1 MNRIEKLLKTA
12 VLFFVMMIFT
22 GCGDTG
28 IRVMKQAETSENI
41 ISDKTEE
48 AESESTVTE
57 EVSKASMICV
67 FICGAV
73 ESEGVYYVPDGSRV
87 NDVLTEAGGFSP
99 DASTSAVNLAGTVSD
114 GDRIYIPRE
123 GEELPETMTQAGDIS
138 RGLVNINTAG
148 KEELMTLPGVGETR
162 AEEIIRY
169 REQHGGFTQ
178 VEDLMNVNGIKE
190 GTFNKLKDK
199 VTT

>member
-12 VLFFVMMIFT
+12 VLLFVMMIFT

-28 IRVMKQAETSENI
+28 IRVMKQPETSADI
-41 ISDKTEE
+41 IPDKTEE
-48 AESESTVTE
+48 AESESAVTE
-57 EVSKASMICV
+57 EVSETAMICV

-123 GEELPETMTQAGDIS
+123 GEELTDTMTQAGDIS
-138 RGLVNINTAG
+138 SGLVNINTAG

-169 REQHGGFTQ
+169 REQHGKFTQ